1 MQSCCL
7 TKMTGEKNH
16 IPNQLKCCFH
26 EQLLPFD
33 YTSFDCYLLY
43 TLIRQLCP
51 SLRPT
56 EGWGIKPRYTDTLIG
71 IERLRLLLSSFC
83 SCPTQMSD
91 DKLEDLLR
99 NVKSVFH
106 RFQNFTKE
114 WSSINY
120 VQQLTKLERDILG
133 FEDLEEDNQPVKLT
147 FILSE
152 QPEDKGK

>member
-1 MQSCCL
+1 
-7 TKMTGEKNH
+7 
-16 IPNQLKCCFH
+16 
-26 EQLLPFD
+26 
-33 YTSFDCYLLY
+33 
-43 TLIRQLCP
+43 
-51 SLRPT
+51 
-56 EGWGIKPRYTDTLIG
+56 
-71 IERLRLLLSSFC
+71 
-83 SCPTQMSD
+83 MSD

-120 VQQLTKLERDILG
+120 VQKLTKLERDILG